1 MEEFTSY
8 YAVLIILDYGKLCS
22 SIFEIDPKIRGAL
35 IFHTSGELL
44 AGGMRQGVESYLP
57 QEEITK
63 STHYAIIRWEARK
76 MLAPF
81 LGTGKYSLT
90 EYEKVKRI
98 TFPLN
103 PSALL
108 MISTEVSADDKAI
121 ILKVQEL
128 INNS

>member
-1 MEEFTSY
+1 M
-8 YAVLIILDYGKLCS
+8 CS

-57 QEEITK
+57 RGEITK
-63 STHYAIIRWEARK
+63 STHSAILRWETRK
-76 MLAPF
+76 KLEPF
-81 LGTGKYSLT
+81 LGKGRYSLT

-108 MISTEVSADDKAI
+108 LISTEVGADDKAI

-128 INNS
+128 INKN